1 MTGASKARVAFGIT
15 LPVVTPAIVAGA
27 LLCFAE
33 GVSSFAVPQLL
44 GLPVGLQTLSTRLYG
59 AISTGQ
65 IERGY
70 VLSVLIL
77 VVAAVVLLLSNRLTG
92 RRRSF
97 ATMSGK
103 GARRRRLPLGR
114 WRLPVFALAAL
125 LCLITAVLPLV
136 ILLLSSF
143 SLKTNSLTGGFT
155 THFWIGS
162 SDPRFAQGQQGVL
175 RNPQILEATWNTV
188 LLGLMVAAGAAVLGL
203 AVGYVAV
210 RLRGNPVAGAVS
222 VLGFVPFLVPGIAF
236 GAAYIAQF
244 GAPIGPV
251 PSLYGTFAML
261 VIAGAAFSLPFAAQ
275 SGRSAVSQVS
285 NDLEEAATV
294 AGAGF
299 VRRMG
304 RVVLPLTARSMIA
317 GSVLVFV
324 NIVRDISLVIL
335 LVTPATPLLSVLT
348 FGYAAEGVA
357 QLAKAITLVISFV
370 CVGTTLISRRLQGAT
385 QPWEEG

>member
-1 MTGASKARVAFGIT
+1 M
-15 LPVVTPAIVAGA
+15 
-27 LLCFAE
+27 
-33 GVSSFAVPQLL
+33 PQLL
-44 GLPVGLQTLSTRLYG
+44 GLPVGFQTLSTRLYG

-77 VVAAVVLLLSNRLTG
+77 LVAAAVLLAANRFTG
-92 RRRSF
+92 GRRSF

-103 GARRRRLPLGR
+103 GVRRRRLPLGR
-114 WRLPVFALAAL
+114 WRWPAFALAAA
-125 LCLITAVLPLV
+125 LCLATAVLPMLV
-136 ILLLSSF
+136 LLASSF
-143 SLKTNSLTGGFT
+143 ARKTNSLLGGFT
-155 THFWIGS
+155 AHFWIGA
-162 SDPRFAQGQQGVL
+162 SDPRFAQGQEGVL
-175 RNPQILEATWNTV
+175 RNPQIFEATWNTI
-188 LLGLMVAAGAAVLGL
+188 LLGLVVALCAAFLGL

-210 RLRGNPVAGAVS
+210 RLRGNPLAGLVS

-244 GAPIGPV
+244 GAQIGPI

-275 SGRSAVSQVS
+275 SGRASVSQVS

-299 VRRMG
+299 SRRMG
-304 RVVLPLTARSMIA
+304 RIVLPLTARSMIA

-348 FGYAAEGVA
+348 FGYAAEGFA
-357 QLAKAITLVISFV
+357 QFANAITVVIAFV
-370 CVGTTLISRRLQGAT
+370 CVGTTLLARRLQGAT
-385 QPWEEG
+385 QPWEDE